1 MKLRTI
7 QTAEPLPA
15 SRIRL
20 VWDDNSD
27 SVVDLAPVLAKGGV
41 FTFLTDPAA
50 FNAVAI
56 GARGRTLVWRDP
68 EGDEVDLCA
77 DALWRLAHAGDVE
90 AA

>member
-20 VWDDNSD
+20 VWDDNSN

-56 GARGRTLVWRDP
+56 GSRGRTLVWRDP
-68 EGDEVDLCA
+68 EGDEIDLCA
-77 DALWRLAHAGDVE
+77 DVLWRLAHAGDVE